1 MPDVARD
8 GVSVPRELV
17 DLASGNPDPRL
28 LPDVVEYVGGYEAS
42 LYGAPAE
49 HDGLAAWAR
58 EHLAGEIPR
67 RFAWS

>member
-1 MPDVARD
+1 M
-8 GVSVPRELV
+8 SVPRELV

-49 HDGLAAWAR
+49 HDDLVAWAR
-58 EHLAGEIPR
+58 EHLADESR
-67 RFAWS
+67 RASASS